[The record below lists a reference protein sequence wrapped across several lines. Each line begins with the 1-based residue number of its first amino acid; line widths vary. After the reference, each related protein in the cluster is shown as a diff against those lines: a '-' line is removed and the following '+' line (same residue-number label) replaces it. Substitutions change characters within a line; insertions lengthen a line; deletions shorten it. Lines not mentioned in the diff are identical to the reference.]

1 MQQFSDRDRPK
12 SPDRNEKGDAPQ
24 YRGTS
29 LEVFR
34 HLIGRPDEEK
44 LQALLNDCVER
55 EAYEHARVVR
65 EVLRGQEDED
75 PRSTGSSRSASRREK
90 GSVPEKKSRRS
101 AEEAAQYIIDTY
113 SPEEK
118 IDVAWRILDDLYRTL
133 QIDSPRVAEWINCT
147 LTQLEAVMD
156 SIRYDR
162 SPREK

>member
-12 SPDRNEKGDAPQ
+12 SPDRNEETGDAPE

-44 LQALLNDCVER
+44 LQALLSDCVQR

-65 EVLRGQEDED
+65 EVLREQKDEE
-75 PRSTGSSRSASRREK
+75 PRSRGASLPEND
-90 GSVPEKKSRRS
+90 SIPEKDARRS
-101 AEEAAQYIIDTY
+101 AEEVAQHITETY
-113 SPEEK
+113 TPEEK
-118 IDVAWRILDDLYRTL
+118 IDIAWRILDDLYRTL
-133 QIDSPRVAEWINCT
+133 QIDSPRVAEWVNCT
-147 LTQLEAVMD
+147 LTQVEAVMD

-162 SPREK
+162 SPREQ